1 MALTPG
7 LPDPYDGQPIVQ
19 VSPKVT
25 NTGDGLSKSMTTD
38 AVQLRLG
45 DQLTVIMDVE
55 VAGVDL
61 RPVDKDDP
69 AGPLVA
75 KYVLR
80 AGGRATIVDADDD
93 TVAAILDAQ
102 QKRND
107 EAAGKPQL
115 PLAEGDDPSRV
126 SPGLTE
132 LPEGAA
138 VLDDG
143 TLDGKVL
150 VQSAANGEAGTG

>member
-38 AVQLRLG
+38 AVRLPLG
-45 DQLTVIMDVE
+45 GKATVIMDVE
-55 VAGVDL
+55 IAGVDL
-61 RPVDKDDP
+61 RPVDKDNP
-69 AGPLVA
+69 SGPLVA

-80 AGGRATIVDADDD
+80 AEGTATIVDRDNQG
-93 TVAAILDAQ
+93 VRSMLDAQ

-126 SPGLTE
+126 SPGLLE

-150 VQSAANGEAGTG
+150 VPSAANGEAGMG

>member
-1 MALTPG
+1 
-7 LPDPYDGQPIVQ
+7 
-19 VSPKVT
+19 
-25 NTGDGLSKSMTTD
+25 MTTD

-61 RPVDKDDP
+61 RPLDKDDP

-75 KYVLR
+75 QYVLR
-80 AGGRATIVDADDD
+80 AGGRATIVDADDG

-107 EAAGKPQL
+107 DAAGKPQL
-115 PLAEGDDPSRV
+115 PYDSSTDDPNRV

-132 LPEGAA
+132 FPEGSV

-150 VQSAANGEAGTG
+150 VATPANGSDDETGTG